1 MTSCLPI
8 CHSLQQAQGIE
19 NLDDITVLGVIL
31 YRGLDPAA
39 KQLSGFFTGSD
50 IFHQLIEDNAVDM
63 HQLLDKLMV
72 AAK

>member
-19 NLDDITVLGVIL
+19 NLDNITILGIIL
-31 YRGLDPAA
+31 YRGLNPAA

-50 IFHQLIEDNAVDM
+50 VLHQLIEDNVVDM
-63 HQLLDKLMV
+63 RQLLDKLMV